1 MTINAA
7 RKRAKEENDVDLS
20 FRVTRN
26 LVRDSQRTPRVE
38 PSVQTTLTGKNA
50 SARSAK
56 HPAVELYDRLGLQ
69 HCLPADM
76 RTKFLQASVYA
87 LKKRRRRTL
96 VRVGTPLVEVGHL
109 LTHSN
114 ASPYTHTPNLVC
126 RKSCRA

>member
-50 SARSAK
+50 SARSVK

-69 HCLPADM
+69 HCLPREM
-76 RTKFLQASVYA
+76 RAKFREASVFS
-87 LKKRRRRTL
+87 LKERKRRTL
-96 VRVGTPLVEVGHL
+96 VRLF
-109 LTHSN
+109 S
-114 ASPYTHTPNLVC
+114 
-126 RKSCRA
+126 